1 MIHTKMKTLKDKV
14 D

>member
-1 MIHTKMKTLKDKV
+1 MGKFKTIYLKDKV